1 MHFFIFG
8 NVLSD
13 ANYAIIFDVRKK
25 HYRLAGT
32 AVAAVGAV
40 VVLSGVVGFQSVS
53 ADPVVA
59 ETADWSLL
67 LIAGGVI
74 LIVAGI
80 ALSLWL
86 FSTDKRS

>member
-1 MHFFIFG
+1 MIALFIFG

-13 ANYAIIFDVRKK
+13 ANYAIIFDVKRKRYK
-25 HYRLAGT
+25 LAGT
-32 AVAAVGAV
+32 VIAIVGAV
-40 VVLSGVVGFQSVS
+40 VALSGVVGFQGVS

-59 ETADWSLL
+59 EKADWSLL
-67 LIAGGVI
+67 LIAGGAI

-86 FSTDKRS
+86 FASD

>member
-25 HYRLAGT
+25 HYKLAST
-32 AVAAVGAV
+32 VIAAVGAV
-40 VVLSGVVGFQSVS
+40 VVLSGVIGFQSVS

-67 LIAGGVI
+67 LIAGGAI
-74 LIVAGI
+74 LIIAGI

-86 FSTDKRS
+86 FSSDKK